1 MYPFYFLGISVV
13 IGIIQILIW
22 HVNVIN
28 AFLFAFILSNIGL
41 QGLFAFI
48 GHFFKA
54 DEVARDIGWPTGS
67 PFQREIAFA
76 NLALGTLGIMSIWF
90 RGNFWFA
97 AIVARSVFSWGAA
110 YGHIIDLKKREN
122 ISILNAG
129 PVLYDD
135 ILLPFILIGLYV
147 FDTIV

>member
-13 IGIIQILIW
+13 IGILQILIW

-28 AFLFAFILSNIGL
+28 AFLFAFIFSNIGL

-54 DEVARDIGWPTGS
+54 DEVARGIGWPTGS

-76 NLALGTLGIMSIWF
+76 NLAMGTLGIMSIWF

-97 AIVARSVFSWGAA
+97 AIAARSVFSWGAA
-110 YGHIIDLKKREN
+110 YGHIIDLKKRGN
-122 ISILNAG
+122 ASILNAG

-135 ILLPFILIGLYV
+135 IILPFILIGLYIA
-147 FDTIV
+147 DTII

>member
-13 IGIIQILIW
+13 MGILQILIW

-28 AFLFAFILSNIGL
+28 AFLFAFIFSNIGL
-41 QGLFAFI
+41 QGLFAFM

-54 DEVARDIGWPTGS
+54 DEVARGIGWPTGS

-76 NLALGTLGIMSIWF
+76 NLAMGTLGIMSIWF

-110 YGHIIDLKKREN
+110 YGHIIDLKKRGN
-122 ISILNAG
+122 ASILNAG

-135 ILLPFILIGLYV
+135 IILPFILIGLYIA
-147 FDTIV
+147 DTII

>member
-13 IGIIQILIW
+13 IGILQILIW
-22 HVNVIN
+22 QVNVIN

-54 DEVARDIGWPTGS
+54 DEVARGIGWPTGS

-76 NLALGTLGIMSIWF
+76 NLAMGTLGIMSIWF

-135 ILLPFILIGLYV
+135 ILLPFILIGLYI
-147 FDTIV
+147 FETIV

>member
-13 IGIIQILIW
+13 MGILQILIW

-28 AFLFAFILSNIGL
+28 AFLFAFIFSNIGL
-41 QGLFAFI
+41 QGLFAFM

-54 DEVARDIGWPTGS
+54 DEVARGIGWPTGS

-76 NLALGTLGIMSIWF
+76 NLAMGTLGIMSIWF

-110 YGHIIDLKKREN
+110 YGHIIDLKKRGN
-122 ISILNAG
+122 ASILNAG

-135 ILLPFILIGLYV
+135 IILPFILIGLYIA
-147 FDTIV
+147 DTIV

>member
-13 IGIIQILIW
+13 MGILQILIW

-54 DEVARDIGWPTGS
+54 DEIARGIGWPVGS

-76 NLALGTLGIMSIWF
+76 NLAMGTLGIMSIWF

-110 YGHIIDLKKREN
+110 YGHITDLKKREN
-122 ISILNAG
+122 TSILNTG
-129 PVLYDD
+129 QVLYDD
-135 ILLPFILIGLYV
+135 ILLPFILIGLYI

>member
-13 IGIIQILIW
+13 MGILQILIW
-22 HVNVIN
+22 HENVIN

-41 QGLFAFI
+41 QGLFAFM

-54 DEVARDIGWPTGS
+54 DEVARGIGWPTGN

-76 NLALGTLGIMSIWF
+76 NLAMGTLGIMSIWF

-97 AIVARSVFSWGAA
+97 AIVARSVFSWGVA
-110 YGHIIDLKKREN
+110 YGHIIDLKKRKN
-122 ISILNAG
+122 ASILNAG

-135 ILLPFILIGLYV
+135 ILLPFILIGLYIA
-147 FDTIV
+147 DTFV

>member
-1 MYPFYFLGISVV
+1 MGIL
-13 IGIIQILIW
+13 QILIW
-22 HVNVIN
+22 HENVIN

-41 QGLFAFI
+41 QGLFAFM

-54 DEVARDIGWPTGS
+54 DEVARGIGWPTGS

-122 ISILNAG
+122 TSILNAG

-135 ILLPFILIGLYV
+135 IFLPFILIGLYIL
-147 FDTIV
+147 DTIV

>member
-13 IGIIQILIW
+13 MGILQILIW

-28 AFLFAFILSNIGL
+28 AFLFAFIFSNIGL
-41 QGLFAFI
+41 QGLFAFM

-54 DEVARDIGWPTGS
+54 DEVARGIGWPTGS

-76 NLALGTLGIMSIWF
+76 NLAMGTLGIMSIWF
-90 RGNFWFA
+90 RGNFWIA
-97 AIVARSVFSWGAA
+97 AIAARSVFSWGAA
-110 YGHIIDLKKREN
+110 YGHIIDLKKRGN
-122 ISILNAG
+122 ASILNAG

-135 ILLPFILIGLYV
+135 IILPFILIGLYIA
-147 FDTIV
+147 DTII